1 MGYTIQGLITKRH
14 EDIQKS
20 FLMITVVKQNP
31 RGVEKIHYQGKI
43 VEQFADR
50 VVIQA
55 EWTLPTKELGYT
67 RFEPGDRFTEY
78 YYTDRWFN
86 IFDIAGADGRRKGWY
101 CNVAQPAV
109 IFEDHIEQIDLL
121 LDVWV
126 TPDGKPLILD
136 EDEFATDTT
145 LSEEQ
150 REGARAGLQALLQ
163 LLATQQEAF
172 SSLASH

>member
-1 MGYTIQGLITKRH
+1 
-14 EDIQKS
+14 
-20 FLMITVVKQNP
+20 MITVVKQDP
-31 RGVEKIHYQGKI
+31 MGAEKIHYQGEL
-43 VEQFADR
+43 VERLADR

-55 EWTLPTKELGYT
+55 EWMHSTKELGYT
-67 RFEPGDRFTEY
+67 RFEPGDHFTEY

-86 IFDIAGADGRRKGWY
+86 IFDIAAADGRRKGWY

-126 TPDGKPLILD
+126 KPDGEPLILD
-136 EDEFATDTT
+136 EDEFTADTT

-163 LLATQQEAF
+163 LLATRQEAF
-172 SSLASH
+172 SSLASY